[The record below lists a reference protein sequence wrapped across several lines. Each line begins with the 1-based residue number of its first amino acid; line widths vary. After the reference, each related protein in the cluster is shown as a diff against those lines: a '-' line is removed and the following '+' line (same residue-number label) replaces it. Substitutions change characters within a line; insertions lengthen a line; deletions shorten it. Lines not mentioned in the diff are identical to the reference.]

1 MVMKRPFA
9 AAIVVV
15 GFMLVFQAYAKDEV
29 VLTEPATFDAQK
41 AKIEAEMGQGG
52 EYGEISADRRA
63 EVRRRLD
70 SIGLALEAG
79 GGTASRI
86 SPDRQVDVFNHQAAI
101 NQILTEAQAD
111 SRVVCSRERK
121 TGSKFPTNR
130 CVTVAEARR
139 EREAAREWSSTLNRG
154 MEKKVP

>member
-1 MVMKRPFA
+1 MFVP
-9 AAIVVV
+9 
-15 GFMLVFQAYAKDEV
+15 QAYSKDED

-41 AKIEAEMGQGG
+41 AKIEVEMGQGG
-52 EYGEISADRRA
+52 EYAEISAENRA

-70 SIGLALEAG
+70 SIGLALQAG
-79 GGTASRI
+79 GGGVGKI

-130 CVTVAEARR
+130 CVTVAQARR
-139 EREAAREWSSTLNRG
+139 ERENAREWSNTLTRS
-154 MEKKVP
+154 MDKKVPGVRLLVIEDN